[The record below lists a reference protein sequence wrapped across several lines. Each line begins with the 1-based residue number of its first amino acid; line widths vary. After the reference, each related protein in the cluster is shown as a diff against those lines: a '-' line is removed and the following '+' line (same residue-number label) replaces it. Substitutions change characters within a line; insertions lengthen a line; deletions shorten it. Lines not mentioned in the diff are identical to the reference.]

1 VKKIDLNLFTRWS
14 FPQQGGG
21 HVVFSIG
28 RETDPGVIVMHE
40 LPGMSPDCMDFALRL
55 SEQGFRVHL
64 PLLFGEPLDDR
75 FLKHGRA
82 LCVSK
87 EFASLK
93 AGVSAPITDWLRALA
108 RHLAPEDSGVRV
120 GAIGMCL
127 TGAFVIPMI
136 IEPGVQAGVISQPA
150 IPLSLSHWLLGLGDG
165 SWKRELNVSDEHL
178 AAAARCARD
187 RGKAVLLQRIDGD
200 RLSPPERQ
208 HRLADAFGAQAEN
221 LEPYPNPNIFRRLFN
236 PPHALLTKEYSDHL
250 EDPNHMTKAAFLKV
264 VSFLQSHLK

>member
-1 VKKIDLNLFTRWS
+1 
-14 FPQQGGG
+14 
-21 HVVFSIG
+21 
-28 RETDPGVIVMHE
+28 MHE
-40 LPGMSPDCMDFALRL
+40 LPGMTPACVDFGLRL
-55 SEQGFRVHL
+55 SEQNFRVHL

-87 EFASLK
+87 EFACLK

-108 RHLAPEDSGVRV
+108 RHLAAEDRSVRV

-136 IEPGVQAGVISQPA
+136 IEPGVHAGVISQPA
-150 IPLSLSHWLLGLGDG
+150 IPLSVSHWLLGLGDG

-178 AAAARCARD
+178 AAAVQCARD

-208 HRLADAFGAQAEN
+208 HRLAEAFGAQAES
-221 LEPYPNPNIFRRLFN
+221 LEPYPNQKILRRLFN
-236 PPHALLTKEYSDHL
+236 PPHALLTQEYADHR
-250 EDPNHMTKAAFLKV
+250 EDPDHMTKAAFAKV
-264 VSFLQSHLK
+264 VAFLREHLNQVSHTNL